1 MASGHAL
8 RVVTSAMGPSA
19 LRPGPTIMPGT
30 FADAASLHDREP
42 SRQHSLAGFFFRGL
56 QSRESRSK
64 AAAMSTQ
71 PRPPKVSDVV
81 SNMTLETRLDQL
93 STSLRG
99 FAQLV
104 QRMSTELKDRAETAR
119 RLRQEAE
126 DAEAL
131 AAQHQDQIDALRR
144 LLRKEMSTEL
154 KSTERHILRDS
165 MKIAI
170 TSFVLGAAVSILI
183 TLLVHPVH

>member
-1 MASGHAL
+1 
-8 RVVTSAMGPSA
+8 
-19 LRPGPTIMPGT
+19 
-30 FADAASLHDREP
+30 
-42 SRQHSLAGFFFRGL
+42 
-56 QSRESRSK
+56 
-64 AAAMSTQ
+64 
-71 PRPPKVSDVV
+71 
-81 SNMTLETRLDQL
+81 MTLETRLDQL

-104 QRMSTELKDRAETAR
+104 QGMSTELKDRAETAR